1 MTVRRFFTN
10 AEAAGHGVTPERL
23 EWWARHGRLQRVGRG
38 IYGAGTAPLSE
49 LDLAVGTSMGVAG
62 IAGGRVAGVLL
73 ELDAVTL
80 DGPDFTVPPGSSNRR
95 PGVRR
100 RALPG
105 DRVIVAHGVAC
116 TDGLQTMIDLAAVLD
131 DLTWE
136 QALESALRKRLTSIA
151 AIEAALPAL
160 GRARTPGVARIR
172 RVLALRPPG
181 APPTESLLETL
192 MVQLVRATPGV
203 PEPVRQHEVY
213 DEHGRLVARLDL
225 AWPVEGAF
233 AELDGQCH
241 EGQPVYDASRE
252 TAVVAATGWLCGR
265 WTWREVVFNP
275 RACGRRVRAVV
286 AQAARRPLPPT
297 PPAPLS

>member
-1 MTVRRFFTN
+1 MFN
-10 AEAAGHGVTPERL
+10 AKEAKSKGVTPSALKWGAGHGR
-23 EWWARHGRLQRVGRG
+23 WQRVGRG
-38 IYGAGTAPLSE
+38 IYGAGGAPLSE
-49 LDLAVGTSMGVAG
+49 LEIAVGTSMGVAG
-62 IAGGRVAGVLL
+62 IAGGRLAGVLL
-73 ELDAVTL
+73 GLDAVTL

-100 RALPG
+100 RALPA
-105 DRVIVAHGVAC
+105 DRVMAVHGVPC
-116 TDGLQTMIDLAAVLD
+116 TDGLQTLIDLAAMLD

-136 QALESALRKRLTSIA
+136 QALESALRRCLTSVA
-151 AIEAALPAL
+151 AIEAVLPAL

-192 MVQLVRATPGV
+192 MVQLIRTTSGV

-213 DEHGRLVARLDL
+213 DVHGRFVARLDL
-225 AWPVEGAF
+225 AWPMEGAF
-233 AELDGQCH
+233 AELDGQFH

-275 RACGRRVRAVV
+275 RACGRRVRAVIG
-286 AQAARRPLPPT
+286 QAARRPLPP
-297 PPAPLS
+297 ASS